1 MSYCLSI
8 LLLMGS
14 RMLQYRTE
22 QENKHCSTTMD
33 LFMKVFWWIYAC
45 ILLPIFLGV
54 ELLCHKICICLT
66 FIDTTKLLW
75 LRLFTVMYESSTCS
89 LSNSWY
95 FLSYFV
101 LIISLAVS
109 WHHCTAFPWWLMKSS
124 SLSIYFFALLC
135 SLQDLS
141 SLTLTPAVETWSLNH
156 WNTRKV
162 LLLLTFKLAFYY

>member
-124 SLSIYFFALLC
+124 SLSL
-135 SLQDLS
+135 SLFIFL
-141 SLTLTPAVETWSLNH
+141 PCCAVCRTSVPWP
-156 WNTRKV
+156 
-162 LLLLTFKLAFYY
+162 

>member
-14 RMLQYRTE
+14 IMLQYRTE
-22 QENKHCSTTMD
+22 QENKHCSATMD

-54 ELLCHKICICLT
+54 ELLCNKICICLT
-66 FIDTTKLLW
+66 FIDTTKVLC

-95 FLSYFV
+95 FLSCFNNFIGCIV
-101 LIISLAVS
+101 ASLHCISLMTNEIQLSLFIYLFILPCCAVCRTS
-109 WHHCTAFPWWLMKSS
+109 VPW
-124 SLSIYFFALLC
+124 
-135 SLQDLS
+135 
-141 SLTLTPAVETWSLNH
+141 P
-156 WNTRKV
+156 
-162 LLLLTFKLAFYY
+162 